1 MSIFIKN
8 IFLLKTLTKYW
19 FLEGFNLFKKLS
31 IPTMMRISKLLEM
44 KTIDKGGVI
53 ERGSH
58 NSKCVFFLKKGAVK
72 IINSKNDTVKYIVKQ
87 GNIFGELAIY
97 DKKASLEE
105 VAIALEESVICYI
118 DSELMESLM
127 EKHKSLKNGILKI
140 YGLRIRKLET
150 RLQNLIYKDSSARI
164 SEFILAFIDEFGEN
178 KVDRIEAKNLLS
190 HKDIANLTNTS
201 RQTVS
206 NVLSNMRK
214 KGLIFYDTNYISF
227 SKLSVKDNL

>member
-1 MSIFIKN
+1 MSTFIKN
-8 IFLLKTLTKYW
+8 TFLLKTLTKYW
-19 FLEGFNLFKKLS
+19 FLEGFNLFKKLGMS
-31 IPTMMRISKLLEM
+31 TMMEISKLLEM
-44 KTIDKGGVI
+44 KTIDKGKII
-53 ERGSH
+53 ERGEYD
-58 NSKCVFFLKKGAVK
+58 NKCIFFLKKGAVK
-72 IINSKNDTVKYIVKQ
+72 IINSTNDSVKYIVKQ

-105 VAIALEESVICYI
+105 VAIALEDSVICYI
-118 DSELMESLM
+118 DSELMEELM

-150 RLQNLIYKDSSARI
+150 RLQNLIHKDSSTRI
-164 SEFILAFIDEFGEN
+164 SEFILAYIDEFGEK
-178 KVDRIEAKNLLS
+178 KVDKIEAKNLLS

-227 SKLSVKDNL
+227 SKPPVKDT

>member
-1 MSIFIKN
+1 MSTFIKN
-8 IFLLKTLTKYW
+8 TFLLNTLTKYW
-19 FLEGFNLFKKLS
+19 FLEGFNLFKKLGM
-31 IPTMMRISKLLEM
+31 PTMMEISKLLEM
-44 KTIDKGGVI
+44 KTIDKGNII
-53 ERGSH
+53 ERGEYD
-58 NSKCVFFLKKGAVK
+58 SKCIFFLKKGAVK
-72 IINSKNDTVKYIVKQ
+72 IINSTNDSVKYIVQQ

-97 DKKASLEE
+97 DKQASLEE
-105 VAIALEESVICYI
+105 VAIALEDSVICYI
-118 DSELMESLM
+118 DSELMEELM

-150 RLQNLIYKDSSARI
+150 RLQNLIHKDSSTRI
-164 SEFILAFIDEFGEN
+164 SEFILAYIDEFGEK
-178 KVDRIEAKNLLS
+178 KVDKVEAKNLLS

-227 SKLSVKDNL
+227 SKLSVEDT